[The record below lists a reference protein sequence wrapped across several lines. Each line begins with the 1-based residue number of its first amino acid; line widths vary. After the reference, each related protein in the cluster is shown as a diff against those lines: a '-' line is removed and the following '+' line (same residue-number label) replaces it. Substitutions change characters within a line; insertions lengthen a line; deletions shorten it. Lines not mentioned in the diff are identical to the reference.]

1 MTRNILTVFVTFYVF
16 LRIIRKKNRTMKKR
30 SHITLTELFL
40 VKADWSRTF
49 MAEISREIL
58 KDGSEF
64 VRGKVIINEG
74 MAWSTGTS
82 QADLAKNLDNV
93 CIMKLDKGLH
103 ATDGPH
109 DTVAN
114 ANFYL
119 N

>member
-16 LRIIRKKNRTMKKR
+16 LRIIRKKRRTMKKQSR
-30 SHITLTELFL
+30 INLTELFL
-40 VKADWSRTF
+40 VKADWGRTF

-58 KDGSEF
+58 EDESEF

-74 MAWSTGTS
+74 MAWSTGNC
-82 QADLAKNLDNV
+82 QADLAKKLDDICV
-93 CIMKLDKGLH
+93 MKLDKGLH

-109 DTVAN
+109 DNVAN
-114 ANFYL
+114 VKFYH